1 MNEQES
7 WMNRKWRPAM
17 GWTYMAI
24 CILDFALF
32 PILWSV
38 LQAYA
43 EGQVT
48 SQLDPLTLKG
58 AGLFHMAMGA
68 ILGIAVYGRTK
79 EKLEGANNG
88 GIQLPSNV
96 GTTYIPPSST
106 GQQSGGNFGAPVA
119 TTVTQ
124 TYGQPQP
131 MGGGFGGGSSFASSN
146 SFSGGMQAATFTSR
160 SGKPGPVQDFP
171 EL

>member
-48 SQLDPLTLKG
+48 SQWDPLTLKG

-68 ILGIAVYGRTK
+68 ILGIAAWTRGQEKIAGVAGQVSQTTINTK
-79 EKLEGANNG
+79 PTLKIEAED
-88 GIQLPSNV
+88 
-96 GTTYIPPSST
+96 PPFRNT
-106 GQQSGGNFGAPVA
+106 RN
-119 TTVTQ
+119 
-124 TYGQPQP
+124 
-131 MGGGFGGGSSFASSN
+131 
-146 SFSGGMQAATFTSR
+146 
-160 SGKPGPVQDFP
+160 D
-171 EL
+171 